1 VHPWVRVVQ
10 SNGHGPVPVLMAGG
24 SPTLRD
30 HVQHEIA
37 VLGAALTTDRPAVV
51 IVLQDESPREAPI
64 GSVAVL
70 RQRYPTTPLVFV
82 ATHGSEQLAV
92 AAFRA
97 GAADY
102 ISWPVHRSELAQIW
116 RRLVAAPRP
125 VPEPF
130 FLGQGE
136 AIARVRDQLQRF
148 AVTGANV
155 LITGETGTGKEL
167 AAKWLHRLSPRAG
180 EWFVSVS
187 CAAVP
192 DSPTEGD
199 ARGDEPVGWPGATT
213 ISPERLMAA
222 DGGTVF
228 LDQVGELSLDAQ
240 ASLLRV
246 VERREVVPPGTG
258 APQPVDLRWISA
270 TSSDLSALVRE
281 GRLRADLYYHLNAAE
296 ISLPPLR
303 ERPEDIADL
312 AEGFLAAY
320 AARLGELPRLLSEAA
335 LECLLVHDWPG
346 NVRELRNVLESS
358 AVRAESIDILV
369 RDLPLALQP
378 ASASRTV
385 QASLERRRVL
395 DALHATA
402 GNKTEAARRLNWS
415 RMTLYRKLTR
425 YRIPVT
431 GPRTPTSDL
440 SPRL

>member
-1 VHPWVRVVQ
+1 VAQ
-10 SNGHGPVPVLMAGG
+10 SNGHATVPVVVTGG

-30 HVQHEIA
+30 HVEREVA
-37 VLGAALTTDRPAVV
+37 VLGAVLTTERPAVV
-51 IVLQDESPREAPI
+51 IVVQDENPAETSI
-64 GSVAVL
+64 GSVALL
-70 RQRYPTTPLVFV
+70 RQRYPGTPLVFV
-82 ATHGSEQLAV
+82 ATRGSEQLAV

-102 ISWPVHRSELAQIW
+102 ISWPVHRTELAQIW
-116 RRLVAAPRP
+116 GRLVTPPRA

-136 AIARVRDQLQRF
+136 AIARARDQLQRF

-167 AAKWLHRLSPRAG
+167 AAKWLHRLSGRAA

-187 CAAVP
+187 CAAVG
-192 DSPTEGD
+192 DSPVAND
-199 ARGDEPVGWPGATT
+199 ARADDRARPAATT
-213 ISPERLMAA
+213 ISPERLVAA

-228 LDQVGELSLDAQ
+228 LDQVGELSLTVQ

-246 VERREVVPPGTG
+246 VERREVVPPGTRS
-258 APQPVDLRWISA
+258 PQPVNLRWISA
-270 TSSDLSALVRE
+270 TSSDLGALVRE
-281 GRLRADLYYHLNAAE
+281 GRFRPDLYYHLNAAE
-296 ISLPPLR
+296 VSLPPLR

-312 AEGFLAAY
+312 AEGFLAAS
-320 AARLGELPRLLSEAA
+320 AVRLGERPRHLSAAA
-335 LECLLVHDWPG
+335 LECLLAHDWPG
-346 NVRELRNVLESS
+346 NVRELRNAVESS
-358 AVRAESIDILV
+358 AVRAESSEILV
-369 RDLPLALQP
+369 RDLPPGLQP
-378 ASASRTV
+378 ANASRTV

-415 RMTLYRKLTR
+415 RMTLYRKLMR
-425 YRIPVT
+425 HQIPVT
-431 GPRTPTSDL
+431 APRTPAAGL